1 MCLCSLSRV
10 WLFATLWTP
19 LSMGFSRQEYWNGLP
34 FLTPGRLGS
43 SWSRVLTCISC
54 VISYIGRQILYHSAT
69 WEASRCS
76 FLSLNIVV
84 KTLNLDLA
92 LLESI
97 YLLSGMKLRT
107 LVSPLMFLFTSPLP
121 AQFLVIYYFY
131 IAMVNNA
138 KVGSQKKPGVTGK
151 FGPGV
156 PNEAGRRLTEL
167 CQDNALVIANTLFQQ
182 HKRWLYTWTSPD
194 DQCQN

>member
-10 WLFATLWTP
+10 WLFATLRIA
-19 LSMGFSRQEYWNGLP
+19 LSMGFSRQEYWNRLP
-34 FLTPGRLGS
+34 FSTPGRLAS

-54 VISYIGRQILYHSAT
+54 VIPYIGRRILYHSAT

-92 LLESI
+92 LSESI

-151 FGPGV
+151 FGLGV
-156 PNEAGRRLTEL
+156 PNEAGWRLTEL
-167 CQDNALVIANTLFQQ
+167 CQDNALVTANTLFQQ